1 MLCSDLAQRR
11 LQCLMCSVEGDEG
24 GLMTE
29 RRKESPGGARSRAQ
43 MVLLAGG
50 RQKSSN

>member
-1 MLCSDLAQRR
+1 MFDVLSGRSLGRIDDGRARG
-11 LQCLMCSVEGDEG
+11 E
-24 GLMTE
+24 
-29 RRKESPGGARSRAQ
+29 ESPGGARSRAQ